1 MQKTECISLCEIMPD
16 LYKKEPNVEKLIE
29 KACEEAGFSK
39 CERIYFGSSFCGQ
52 YFLNM
57 PKKET
62 DLLAEVCQKQNIKL
76 TMVLPIFTEKNL
88 ERAKERIKIYI
99 SEFKEVLD
107 EITVNDYGML
117 MYLHKNYPSLNLNM
131 GRLFMKDYRDPRYEE
146 YFNTPLKPK
155 AFTSY
160 LEKLV
165 RDYSIGSIEFDPTHK
180 IIDVNEKPEEV
191 TIALH
196 TPYCYE
202 TVGQICQMAG
212 ISQPIEKKF
221 RPNEP
226 CQQECHTHKIHYFID
241 EGITWFKLGRA
252 VYFKNEACEI
262 KGTECIRIIY
272 SLLDW
277 EVE

>member
-1 MQKTECISLCEIMPD
+1 MECISVCEIMPD

-88 ERAKERIKIYI
+88 ERAKERIKIYVG
-99 SEFKEVLD
+99 ELKEVLD

-165 RDYSIGSIEFDPTHK
+165 RDYSIGSIEFDPSHK

-226 CQQECHTHKIHYFID
+226 CQQECYTHKIHYFID